1 MSHYKHLTLIERE
14 KLLFFVGQGFGVSE
28 IAKCLGRSRST
39 IYRELKRN
47 SSRKTGYI
55 PINAQKRYEKRRKQ
69 SKKHKRLEDKGPYE
83 LVKDR
88 FLKHHWSPEQIA
100 GRLKKE
106 GSPYHISCTTIYRAI
121 YAGMFDTP
129 EQRRSTGNRGMKRKL
144 RHKGKPRKSRNAD
157 SMRGLAPCRAYD

>member
-1 MSHYKHLTLIERE
+1 M
-14 KLLFFVGQGFGVSE
+14 GQGFGVSE

-69 SKKHKRLEDKGPYE
+69 SKKHKRLEDKGLYE

-88 FLKHHWSPEQIA
+88 FLKHHRSPEQIA
-100 GRLKKE
+100 LKKKVLRT
-106 GSPYHISCTTIYRAI
+106 ISAAQRFT
-121 YAGMFDTP
+121 GLSMP
-129 EQRRSTGNRGMKRKL
+129 ECLIRRSSVGL
-144 RHKGKPRKSRNAD
+144 RVTVE
-157 SMRGLAPCRAYD
+157 